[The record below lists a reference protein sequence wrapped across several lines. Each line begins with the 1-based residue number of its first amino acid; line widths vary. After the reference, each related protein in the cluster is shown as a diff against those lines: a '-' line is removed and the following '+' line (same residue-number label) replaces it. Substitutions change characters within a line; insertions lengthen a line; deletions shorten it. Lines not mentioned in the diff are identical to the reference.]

1 MANPPLVPRSSGP
14 VIKSQMA
21 RLPEVTAWV
30 LSEASGALV
39 ESGGDIDGEATGAVV
54 AVALRGLAE
63 IGQHLGIGSLKRAS
77 LAGSGWSSVWAVHD
91 QEVLGV
97 YVDPSKPLSAFEKK
111 LDTILH
117 P

>member
-1 MANPPLVPRSSGP
+1 
-14 VIKSQMA
+14 MA

-30 LSEASGALV
+30 LSEGSGALV
-39 ESGGDIDGEATGAVV
+39 ESWGDIDGEATGAVV
-54 AVALRGLAE
+54 ALTLRAIE
-63 IGQHLGIGSLKRAS
+63 NIGQNLGIGSLKRAS
-77 LAGSGWSSVWAVHD
+77 LSGSGWSSVWAVHD
-91 QEVLGV
+91 QEVLGI